1 LLEVFDR
8 MQRFQ
13 IECASDPTR
22 ASYRAGKGYSDPATR
37 RRPRGHSA
45 SRRNFFIKTPPAP

>member
-1 LLEVFDR
+1 